1 MIKAEE
7 VSNMSHEPVLCPRC
21 GQKAVEGAA
30 YCPFCGTPLPR
41 SAGTLSPE
49 GQSLLAQ
56 AESTSDPL
64 KKRELLLQAR
74 AVCPDSLE
82 VEEALLFLGRLY
94 ERSPRKVDF
103 SVIKC
108 YLWHMYLKP
117 EAFSIE
123 KRQEMRNELFHDP
136 QLERCLSLA
145 PDPALFLRQ
154 YLERLAAEFVN
165 LFLKG
170 SNRYTNAIFGIR
182 LDSRMEKVLAPH
194 VADMLQRIQNDGRL
208 EDEQRELLYLALY
221 RAFLSETG
229 GNPAWLNAQLTK
241 RGLPVSGRA

>member
-1 MIKAEE
+1 
-7 VSNMSHEPVLCPRC
+7 MSHEPVLCPRC

-49 GQSLLAQ
+49 GQALLARAQ
-56 AESTSDPL
+56 NASDPQ
-64 KKRELLLQAR
+64 KKRDLLLQAR
-74 AVCPDSLE
+74 ALCPDSLE

-94 ERSPRKVDF
+94 ERNPRKMDF

-108 YLWHMYLKP
+108 YLWHMYLTP
-117 EAFSIE
+117 EAFSPE
-123 KRQEMRNELFHDP
+123 KRQEMRHELFHDP
-136 QLERCLSLA
+136 QLERCLALA
-145 PDPALFLRQ
+145 PDAALFLRQ

-194 VADMLQRIQNDGRL
+194 VAGMLECIQNDGGL
-208 EDEQRELLYLALY
+208 EDDQRELLYLALY

-241 RGLPVSGRA
+241 RGLPVPGQA

>member
-1 MIKAEE
+1 
-7 VSNMSHEPVLCPRC
+7 MSHEPVLCPRC
-21 GQKAVEGAA
+21 GQQTVEGAA

-41 SAGTLSPE
+41 RAGALSPE
-49 GQSLLAQ
+49 GQALLSRAL
-56 AESTSDPL
+56 ETSDP
-64 KKRELLLQAR
+64 KKKHELLLKAR

-94 ERSPRKVDF
+94 ERNPRKVDF

-108 YLWHMYLKP
+108 YLWHMYLTP
-117 EAFSIE
+117 DEFTPE
-123 KRQEMRNELFHDP
+123 KRQEMREELFHDP
-136 QLERCLSLA
+136 QLERCLALA
-145 PDPALFLRQ
+145 PDAALFLRQ

-182 LDSRMEKVLAPH
+182 LDGRMEKVLAPH
-194 VADMLQRIQNDGRL
+194 VAGMLQAIQNDARL
-208 EDEQRELLYLALY
+208 EDGQRDLLSHALY

-229 GNPAWLNAQLTK
+229 GNPDWLNAQLTR
-241 RGLPVSGRA
+241 RGLPVPGQA